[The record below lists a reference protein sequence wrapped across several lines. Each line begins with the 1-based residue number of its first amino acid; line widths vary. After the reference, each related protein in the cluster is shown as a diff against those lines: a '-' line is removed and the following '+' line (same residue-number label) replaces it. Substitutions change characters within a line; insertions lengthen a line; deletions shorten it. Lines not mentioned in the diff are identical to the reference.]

1 MNYFSKV
8 IAIAYKDLLYEYRSR
23 ETITTMLIFS
33 FLVVVIFNFTFDP
46 GSTYAIEAA
55 PGIIW
60 VAFTFSGVLGLNRA
74 FIYEV
79 DKGSFHGLL
88 LSPIDRGAIY
98 LGKMIGNIIFM
109 FIVEILTLPLF
120 FILFN
125 LDFSAILLKLFLII
139 LLATFG
145 FAAVGTLFSAI
156 AVNTKAREIMLPILL
171 FPVVVPVILSA
182 VNATSGI
189 LNGAGWDKIAAW
201 LKILAAFDLMFI
213 AICFATFE
221 YVVEE

>member
-1 MNYFSKV
+1 MSYLSKV
-8 IAIAYKDLLYEYRSR
+8 LAIAYKDLLYEYRSR
-23 ETITTMLIFS
+23 ETVTTMLIFS

-46 GSTYAIEAA
+46 GSAYALEAA

-60 VAFTFSGVLGLNRA
+60 VAFTFSGVLGLNRS

-79 DKGSFHGLL
+79 DKGCFHGLL
-88 LSPIDRGAIY
+88 LSPVDRGAIY

-109 FIVEILTLPLF
+109 TIVEILTLPLF
-120 FILFN
+120 VILFN
-125 LDFSAILLKLFLII
+125 LNFTAILLQLLVVI
-139 LLATFG
+139 LLATLG

-182 VNATSGI
+182 VNATSSI
-189 LNGAGWDKIAAW
+189 LDGQGWDQIDAW
-201 LKILAAFDLMFI
+201 LRILGAFDLMFI
-213 AICFATFE
+213 AICYATFE

>member
-1 MNYFSKV
+1 MSYIGK
-8 IAIAYKDLLYEYRSR
+8 ILAIAHKDLLYEYRSR

-46 GSTYAIEAA
+46 GSSYALEAA

-60 VAFTFSGVLGLNRA
+60 VAFTFSGMLGLNRS
-74 FIYEV
+74 FIYEI
-79 DKGSFHGLL
+79 DRGNFHGLL
-88 LSPIDRGAIY
+88 LSPVDRGAIY

-109 FIVEILTLPLF
+109 TLVEFLTLPLF
-120 FILFN
+120 IILFN
-125 LDFSAILLKLFLII
+125 LQFTDMILQLFVII
-139 LLATFG
+139 FLATFG

-182 VNATSGI
+182 VNATGSL
-189 LNGAGWDKIAAW
+189 LNSEEWSRVMAW
-201 LKILAAFDLMFI
+201 VRILAAFDVIFI
-213 AICFATFE
+213 ALCYVTFE